1 MEFLGR
7 ILEAGLARL
16 SALWLRLLKWTTIVF
31 LIVLLGLPLLRQLAP
46 TLPDWRLFPLSYG
59 GLVSQ
64 NFMFWA
70 AGRTYGQRDVYEAL
84 SFAAQSVQQEYPGS
98 YLAYLDVSH
107 RKGGQIRGHLS
118 HKQGRDVDL
127 LLLGHHRSGTLVPAG
142 VSYSDIG
149 YSLKYDCKTFENA
162 NGHMLDGRRNWSMLM
177 ALQVNPHRSIER
189 IFLEPCLKDWLLK
202 VGKDAGASQEQLA
215 WVEDVVGYAGINSA
229 DHLDHMHI
237 RFALK
242 SRPN

>member
-16 SALWLRLLKWTTIVF
+16 SALWLRLLKWAVALF

-46 TLPDWRLFPLSYG
+46 TEPGWRLFPLSYSG
-59 GLVSQ
+59 VISQ

-70 AGRTYGQRDVYEAL
+70 AGRTYGESDVYDAL
-84 SFAAQSVQQEYPGS
+84 VFTARALQQEYPGS

-107 RKGGQIRGHLS
+107 RHGGQIRGHLS
-118 HKQGRDVDL
+118 HKRGNDVDL
-127 LLLGHHRSGTLVPAG
+127 LLLGKQPSGVYVPSG

-149 YSLKYDCKTFENA
+149 YSLKYSCTTHKN
-162 NGHMLDGRRNWSMLM
+162 NRGHILDIKRNWATLM
-177 ALQVNPHRSIER
+177 ALRQNPHRPVER
-189 IFLEPCLKDWLLK
+189 IFLEPCLKDLLLK
-202 VGKDAGASQEQLA
+202 FGQESGEQQEGLA
-215 WVEDVVGYAGINSA
+215 WVERVVGYAGKNSA

-237 RFALK
+237 RFA
-242 SRPN
+242 SSTAH